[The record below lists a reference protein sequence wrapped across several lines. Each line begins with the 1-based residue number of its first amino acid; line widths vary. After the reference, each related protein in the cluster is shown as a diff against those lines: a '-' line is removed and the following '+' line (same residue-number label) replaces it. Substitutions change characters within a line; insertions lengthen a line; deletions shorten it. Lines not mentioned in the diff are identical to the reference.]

1 MLKEERYEKI
11 LDILEEEKYIT
22 AAALARRLYVSL
34 PTIRRD
40 LALLQ
45 QQNRIVRSHGGAK
58 KIQSEQTVAPLDF
71 RKALHSAAKRSICRA
86 AADWVQDGDTV
97 FIDASTT
104 ALHLP
109 AFLAGKK
116 AITVVTNGLPQALL
130 LREKGI
136 RTFCTGGELQ
146 ESSQCCTGDFAR
158 DCIRQ
163 FNFDVML
170 FSSYGLR
177 ADGMIVDPSIPETAF
192 RQAVMA
198 QSKKT
203 VFLCDKTKFFL
214 SAPCNVAPLSGVDAL
229 ITDAAVTDRL
239 PEGAR
244 EKLLQT
250 AENLR

>member
-1 MLKEERYEKI
+1 MLKEERYEEI
-11 LDILEEEKYIT
+11 LNILEEEKYST
-22 AAALARRLYVSL
+22 AAELARRLYVSL

-40 LALLQ
+40 LAHLQ

-71 RKALHSAAKRSICRA
+71 RKALHSAAKRGICRA
-86 AADWVQDGDTV
+86 AAEWVRDGDTV

-104 ALHLP
+104 ALHL
-109 AFLAGKK
+109 AGFLAGKK
-116 AITVVTNGLPQALL
+116 AISVVTNGLPQALL

-136 RTFCTGGELQ
+136 HTYCTGGEMQ

-158 DCIRQ
+158 DCIRH

-177 ADGMIVDPSIPETAF
+177 ADGMIVDPSVPETAL

-214 SAPCNVAPLSGVDAL
+214 SAPCNVASLSAVDGL
-229 ITDAAVTDRL
+229 ITDATEADRMPKEVL
-239 PEGAR
+239 
-244 EKLLQT
+244 EKLYVVQ
-250 AENLR
+250 